1 MDEEQDRTPF
11 IIELLRRFATVFT
24 MAILTMTLS
33 GKFIFWL
40 YPDTQ
45 HESAL
50 FAFGSG
56 LPYNII
62 LQISVLAFILAI
74 FLGLVFSEYSKI
86 KVRFLIRYILLLF
99 GTLLFTA
106 IFSVVF
112 NWIPA
117 GDPLAWLGFVLASV
131 VCFSIAI
138 GSTFLLLKF
147 QSKKYNKLL
156 AEYKARQMKP

>member
-1 MDEEQDRTPF
+1 MDEEENRTPF

-24 MAILTMTLS
+24 LAILTMTLS

-56 LPYNII
+56 LPYNVI
-62 LQISVLAFILAI
+62 LQISMLALILAV
-74 FLGLVFSEYSKI
+74 LVELVFSEHSKI
-86 KVRFLIRYILLLF
+86 KVRFIFRYFLLLF

-112 NWIPA
+112 NWISIN
-117 GDPLAWLGFVLASV
+117 DPLAWLGFVLASV

-138 GSTFLLLKF
+138 GSTFLLLKL
-147 QSKKYNKLL
+147 QGKKYNKLL
-156 AEYKARQMKP
+156 AEYKARQLKP